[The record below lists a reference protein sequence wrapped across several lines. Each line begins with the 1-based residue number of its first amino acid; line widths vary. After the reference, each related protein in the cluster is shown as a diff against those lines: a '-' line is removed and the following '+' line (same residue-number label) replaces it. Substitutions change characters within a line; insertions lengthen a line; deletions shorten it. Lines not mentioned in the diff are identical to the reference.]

1 MLKHVHGLECN
12 GKRFGGADDGSD
24 PGLNAGD
31 LIIGAREGEEE
42 VDVGHPA
49 RVPPVVLPPNRLRTE
64 TPQVPHTCAQRDTAA
79 DVHVRTDPDTSALRA
94 GAHTHHTH
102 ARAYTHARTRTCPRT
117 LQHLYGTPHV
127 LRRHDAHPD
136 LARVFARVLV
146 VVRRRR
152 PL

>member
-1 MLKHVHGLECN
+1 MLEHVHGLECN

-64 TPQVPHTCAQRDTAA
+64 TPQVPHTCTQRDTTA
-79 DVHVRTDPDTSALRA
+79 DVRGRIQTPRLRA
-94 GAHTHHTH
+94 RTHT
-102 ARAYTHARTRTCPRT
+102 RTHARTHTHRVRAETST
-117 LQHLYGTPHV
+117 
-127 LRRHDAHPD
+127 RRHVHSTSGT
-136 LARVFARVLV
+136 RVVCVGECRFDKTVDIQRHVIVLHA
-146 VVRRRR
+146 
-152 PL
+152 

>member
-1 MLKHVHGLECN
+1 MMWGIQLEYLRSTRVSYVTLTCMTRIHAMR
-12 GKRFGGADDGSD
+12 GKV
-24 PGLNAGD
+24 
-31 LIIGAREGEEE
+31 

-102 ARAYTHARTRTCPRT
+102 ARAYTHARIRTRPRT

-127 LRRHDAHPD
+127 LRRHNAHPD